1 MGANVRTSQ
10 RLIGACES
18 KRFLQ
23 HNQCHRDDLNCTV
36 FAFGGDMREGEE
48 GDFLVQTC
56 ARRFEFRKFHP
67 AIEAQI

>member
-1 MGANVRTSQ
+1 
-10 RLIGACES
+10 
-18 KRFLQ
+18 
-23 HNQCHRDDLNCTV
+23 
-36 FAFGGDMREGEE
+36 MREGEE